1 MFQNIDKDLD
11 KDLDK
16 KERNKNEW
24 EILNNKWKK
33 IKNENKKQNPE
44 LYNSADSESDSD
56 DNIDS
61 ENNTNLVINIKS
73 DNDEPI
79 AGNNSK
85 ILKRC
90 GSSYDELLTS
100 QDCIITEKNEIKCD
114 TPIFHDGVEDSKT
127 HFTSSSSSSS
137 STSSH
142 NYFDDNE
149 NYNDN
154 ENYSDNDNEYF
165 IDTEMASKIT
175 IEYIRNKYNIENT
188 TSLEVDY
195 SINYNMK
202 TLGHLGNYYNIIA
215 NNTANKSFFDN
226 LNDANPTSKMKPK
239 PKPKSTPAPKKM
251 LKSELIKNIVLFET
265 NSLNYPTV
273 LKYRKMIEK
282 IDDLKADK
290 YFSNFVLFP

>member
-1 MFQNIDKDLD
+1 MFRNNV

-24 EILNNKWKK
+24 ERLNINWKQ
-33 IKNENKKQNPE
+33 IKTENKKQNPE
-44 LYNSADSESDSD
+44 LYTSADSDSESD
-56 DNIDS
+56 DNVDS

-73 DNDEPI
+73 DSDEPVSE
-79 AGNNSK
+79 NNSK

-137 STSSH
+137 SHSMSSH
-142 NYFDDNE
+142 NYFDDN
-149 NYNDN
+149 DN
-154 ENYSDNDNEYF
+154 ENDNEYF
-165 IDTEMASKIT
+165 IDTEMASKVT
-175 IEYIRNKYNIENT
+175 IDSIRNKYNIENAA
-188 TSLEVDY
+188 SLVVDY

-202 TLGHLGNYYNIIA
+202 ALTHLGNYYNIIA

-226 LNDANPTSKMKPK
+226 LNDANP
-239 PKPKSTPAPKKM
+239 KPKSKSKSTSAPKKM

-265 NSLNYPTV
+265 NSLNYPIV
-273 LKYRKMIEK
+273 LKYRKMMEK
-282 IDDLKADK
+282 IEDLRADK

>member
-1 MFQNIDKDLD
+1 MFYCKDKDAY
-11 KDLDK
+11 KR
-16 KERNKNEW
+16 EINKNEW
-24 EILNNKWKK
+24 DKLNSKWKN

-44 LYNSADSESDSD
+44 LYSSTDSD

-61 ENNTNLVINIKS
+61 ENNTILVINIKS
-73 DNDEPI
+73 DNDLDNNADNNEPI
-79 AGNNSK
+79 AENNSK

-90 GSSYDELLTS
+90 GSSYDELLYS

-137 STSSH
+137 HSTTSH
-142 NYFDDNE
+142 NYFD
-149 NYNDN
+149 ND
-154 ENYSDNDNEYF
+154 EDVNDNEYF
-165 IDTEMASKIT
+165 IDMTIKPASKIT
-175 IEYIRNKYNIENT
+175 IEYIRKKYDIDNAV
-188 TSLEVDY
+188 SLEVDY

-202 TLGHLGNYYNIIA
+202 MLTHLGNYYNIIA
-215 NNTANKSFFDN
+215 NNTGNKSFFDK
-226 LNDANPTSKMKPK
+226 LNDVNQPPKPKPK
-239 PKPKSTPAPKKM
+239 PKPKSTPVPKKM

-265 NSLNYPTV
+265 NELNYPTV
-273 LKYRKMIEK
+273 LKYRQMLEK

>member
-1 MFQNIDKDLD
+1 MFLSKDVD
-11 KDLDK
+11 VGVDK
-16 KERNKNEW
+16 KEKNKNDW
-24 EILNNKWKK
+24 ERINSKWKQ
-33 IKNENKKQNPE
+33 IKNENKKQQPE
-44 LYNSADSESDSD
+44 LYNSTDS
-56 DNIDS
+56 DS
-61 ENNTNLVINIKS
+61 ENNTNLIINIKS

-79 AGNNSK
+79 VENNSK

-90 GSSYDELLTS
+90 GSSYDELLSS

-127 HFTSSSSSSS
+127 HFTSSASSSH

-142 NYFDDNE
+142 NYFDDND

-154 ENYSDNDNEYF
+154 YNDNEYF
-165 IDTEMASKIT
+165 IDTASKIT
-175 IEYIRNKYNIENT
+175 MEYIKTKYNIENSS
-188 TSLEVDY
+188 SLEVDY

-202 TLGHLGNYYNIIA
+202 ILTHLGNYYNIIA
-215 NNTANKSFFDN
+215 SNTGNKSFFN
-226 LNDANPTSKMKPK
+226 TLSNVALKHKSNMKT
-239 PKPKSTPAPKKM
+239 KSTPAPKKM

-265 NSLNYPTV
+265 NELNHPMV
-273 LKYRKMIEK
+273 LKYRKMLEK

>member
-1 MFQNIDKDLD
+1 MFLSKDVD
-11 KDLDK
+11 VGVDK
-16 KERNKNEW
+16 KEKNKNDW
-24 EILNNKWKK
+24 ERINSKWKQ
-33 IKNENKKQNPE
+33 IKNENKKQQPE
-44 LYNSADSESDSD
+44 LYNSTDS
-56 DNIDS
+56 DS
-61 ENNTNLVINIKS
+61 ENNTNLIINIKS

-79 AGNNSK
+79 VENNSK

-90 GSSYDELLTS
+90 GSSYDELLSS

-127 HFTSSSSSSS
+127 HFTSSASSSH

-142 NYFDDNE
+142 NYFDDND

-154 ENYSDNDNEYF
+154 YNDNEYF
-165 IDTEMASKIT
+165 IDMTAAASSKIT
-175 IEYIRNKYNIENT
+175 MEYIKTKYNIENSS
-188 TSLEVDY
+188 SLEVDY

-202 TLGHLGNYYNIIA
+202 ILTHLGNYYNIIA
-215 NNTANKSFFDN
+215 SNTGNKSFFN
-226 LNDANPTSKMKPK
+226 TLSNVALKHKSNMKT
-239 PKPKSTPAPKKM
+239 KSTPAPKKM

-265 NSLNYPTV
+265 NELNHPMV
-273 LKYRKMIEK
+273 LKYRKMLEK

>member
-1 MFQNIDKDLD
+1 MFLSKDVD
-11 KDLDK
+11 VGVDK
-16 KERNKNEW
+16 KEKNKNDW
-24 EILNNKWKK
+24 ERINSKWKQ
-33 IKNENKKQNPE
+33 IKNENKKQQPE
-44 LYNSADSESDSD
+44 LYNSTDS
-56 DNIDS
+56 DS
-61 ENNTNLVINIKS
+61 ENNTNLIINIKS

-79 AGNNSK
+79 VENNSK

-90 GSSYDELLTS
+90 GSSYDELLSS

-127 HFTSSSSSSS
+127 HFTSSASSSH

-142 NYFDDNE
+142 NYFDDND

-154 ENYSDNDNEYF
+154 YNDNEYF
-165 IDTEMASKIT
+165 IDTAAASKIT
-175 IEYIRNKYNIENT
+175 MEYIKTKYNIENSS
-188 TSLEVDY
+188 SLEVDY

-202 TLGHLGNYYNIIA
+202 ILTHLGNYYNIIA
-215 NNTANKSFFDN
+215 SNTGNKSFFN
-226 LNDANPTSKMKPK
+226 TLSNVALKHKSNMKT
-239 PKPKSTPAPKKM
+239 KSTPAPKKM

-265 NSLNYPTV
+265 NELNHPMV
-273 LKYRKMIEK
+273 LKYRKMLEK